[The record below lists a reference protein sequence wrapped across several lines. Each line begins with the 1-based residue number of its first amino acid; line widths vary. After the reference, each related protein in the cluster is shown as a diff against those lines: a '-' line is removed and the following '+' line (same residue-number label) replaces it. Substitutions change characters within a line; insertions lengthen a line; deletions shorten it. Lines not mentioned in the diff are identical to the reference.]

1 MKLPALTGKQIV
13 EILKKAGFEEVRQ
26 KGSHVFLKHPDGR
39 RTVVLVH
46 AGETIGPGLFSKILR
61 DVKLTKEEFYR
72 LMKGES

>member
-1 MKLPALTGKQIV
+1 MG
-13 EILKKAGFEEVRQ
+13 EEP
-26 KGSHVFLKHPDGR
+26 SWP
-39 RTVVLVH
+39 VH

>member
-1 MKLPALTGKQIV
+1 MY
-13 EILKKAGFEEVRQ
+13 
-26 KGSHVFLKHPDGR
+26 FLKHPDGR

-46 AGETIGPGLFSKILR
+46 AGEAIGPGLFSKILM